1 MTDKELLER
10 LRAEVAAVTPDCW
23 SGILARVQS
32 PAQQPEEAPVVPMP
46 ERKRRSAWRGWV
58 AAAAVFFLVILGGG
72 LYATQVPGGVATL
85 DANPSIE
92 LTVNKLGRVL
102 SARACNP
109 DAQLVLDGLELR
121 NQSLQTAADAIVA
134 NMQADGYVSADA
146 NLILVTVE
154 AGKGDAR
161 LCGRL
166 ADAVESAQT
175 DCGMESAALAQVLE
189 DDPALEAYASAVGV
203 SAGKAMLIRQISAQ
217 VQDLTGSE
225 LVGLP
230 INDLNI
236 LAASN
241 QVELS
246 GIESIGAASTGV
258 YVPYDKALQAALT
271 CCGLTTDD
279 VTRASMRFTLI
290 DGEMVMEFVLSDGER
305 HYVCSVDAETT
316 EVCRLTG
323 DEPKRPEETEIVPVS
338 PVVRP
343 NSPVTPAP
351 TPTPTPM
358 PEPTPTPTPE
368 PTQSPQLQAALAAR
382 EAFLNEQAV
391 YSGYAVPTNVS
402 YAVSELPFAH
412 TSPVA
417 GYTSSGFGY
426 RLHPLENKVKFH
438 YGTDFAANSG
448 MAVCAFADGTVLAA
462 GQDDG
467 YGNYVKIRHADG
479 YTTLYGHCS
488 KLLVRA
494 GETVTAGQ
502 KIALVGATGKATGPH
517 LHFELMHDGYY
528 CNPEFY
534 LAAV

>member
-1 MTDKELLER
+1 MCVKRWKVYLC
-10 LRAEVAAVTPDCW
+10 AAVFLLLTAVKM
-23 SGILARVQS
+23 I
-32 PAQQPEEAPVVPMP
+32 AP
-46 ERKRRSAWRGWV
+46 
-58 AAAAVFFLVILGGG
+58 AAAA
-72 LYATQVPGGVATL
+72 
-85 DANPSIE
+85 
-92 LTVNKLGRVL
+92 
-102 SARACNP
+102 
-109 DAQLVLDGLELR
+109 
-121 NQSLQTAADAIVA
+121 
-134 NMQADGYVSADA
+134 
-146 NLILVTVE
+146 
-154 AGKGDAR
+154 DAR
-161 LCGRL
+161 EVLL
-166 ADAVESAQT
+166 PAINADDDYKSVFAEIRSVFAPTAVQAQDEQLRQYLPAVNVNMSAWT
-175 DCGMESAALAQVLE
+175 
-189 DDPALEAYASAVGV
+189 
-203 SAGKAMLIRQISAQ
+203 
-217 VQDLTGSE
+217 
-225 LVGLP
+225 
-230 INDLNI
+230 
-236 LAASN
+236 
-241 QVELS
+241 
-246 GIESIGAASTGV
+246 
-258 YVPYDKALQAALT
+258 
-271 CCGLTTDD
+271 
-279 VTRASMRFTLI
+279 
-290 DGEMVMEFVLSDGER
+290 
-305 HYVCSVDAETT
+305 
-316 EVCRLTG
+316 
-323 DEPKRPEETEIVPVS
+323 
-338 PVVRP
+338 
-343 NSPVTPAP
+343 TPAP
-351 TPTPTPM
+351 EPRHPDCRQAPPP
-358 PEPTPTPTPE
+358 PEPTEEPEATPTPE

-502 KIALVGATGKATGPH
+502 EIALVGATGKATGPH